1 MTMKADSEVT
11 SAGRYFL
18 RADGQSGDVIVFRA
32 SNAALAR
39 VDAVSRALSD
49 LGVRSVELEEPG
61 LQAILM
67 SAAKLEKFGAVS
79 GWDEDL
85 LSGASAIAYSDD
97 TDYVAELSGAGV
109 EDGFDKLMSA
119 YMSSGLSI
127 DPGGEGIELA
137 TVARITPQGEVIHEW
152 WRDGGA
158 PGEHSVFSS
167 ELPHREDLVPQDVS
181 SPTQRAAH
189 GP

>member
-11 SAGRYFL
+11 SGGRYFL
-18 RADGQSGDVIVFRA
+18 RADGQSGDVVVFGA
-32 SNAALAR
+32 SKVALAR
-39 VDAVSRALSD
+39 VDAVAAAMSD
-49 LGVRSVELEEPG
+49 LGLRSVELEEPG
-61 LQAILM
+61 LQAIFI
-67 SAAKLEKFGAVS
+67 SAAKLEKFGEVS

-109 EDGFDKLMSA
+109 EDGFARLMEA
-119 YMSSGLSI
+119 WVVCGQSI
-127 DPGGEGIELA
+127 DPSGEGIELA

-152 WRDGGA
+152 WRDGSA
-158 PGEHSVFSS
+158 PGEHSVCSS

-189 GP
+189 SP

>member
-1 MTMKADSEVT
+1 MTMNADSAVAT
-11 SAGRYFL
+11 GVRYFL

-32 SNAALAR
+32 SSAALAR
-39 VDAVSRALSD
+39 VDVVSRAMSD
-49 LGVRSVELEEPG
+49 LGLLSSELDEPG
-61 LQAILM
+61 LQAILI
-67 SAAKLEKFGAVS
+67 SAAKLEKFAAVS

-85 LSGASAIAYSDD
+85 LTGASAIAYSND

-109 EDGFDKLMSA
+109 EDGFDKLMLA
-119 YMSSGLSI
+119 NVSSGLSI
-127 DPGGEGIELA
+127 DPSGEGIELA
-137 TVARITPQGEVIHEW
+137 TVAMITQRGDVIHEW
-152 WRDGGA
+152 WRDGNA
-158 PGEHSVFSS
+158 PGEHTVCSS